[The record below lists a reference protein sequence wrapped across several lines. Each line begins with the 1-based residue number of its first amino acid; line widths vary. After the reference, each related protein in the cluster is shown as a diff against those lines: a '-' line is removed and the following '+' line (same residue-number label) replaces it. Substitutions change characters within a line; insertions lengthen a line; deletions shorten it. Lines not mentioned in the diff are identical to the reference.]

1 MKAGE
6 ILISGIFNS
15 SRLLEVPFYQRAYV
29 WQEEQWE
36 RLLEDLKY
44 VTSTRKQYFMGSII
58 LKNGK
63 PLNTWDKYSERK
75 VIIDGQQ
82 RMTTLLIF
90 MKVLC
95 LKKDENKLFERDY
108 ILEDDSVA
116 LRHGQSDI
124 ERFKKVIEAE
134 SDNPIDNPEPKSQ
147 IIEAFNYFCENIDKT
162 LYDRTIIRQNVQF
175 VCIDLTEDEDEQQVF
190 DTINSLGVRLTTA
203 ELLKN
208 YFFDQDN
215 VAEYQNKWMGV
226 FEKDD
231 DAKIY
236 WDTEI
241 ESGRVRRSMIDIF
254 FDSYFQLF
262 VQDSKYGVTTE
273 NKSMYARVD
282 RLAKSYQHFINTY
295 CQGDKNVI
303 LSTMKEYADCFRE
316 IFDPTCCERS
326 VPATYGIERLNVII
340 FGLKNTTM
348 IPYVLY
354 LAKNVTDQSE
364 LDQICRI
371 LESYVMRRMVVHAT
385 TKNYN
390 NLFTSLIL
398 NQISDADS
406 LTNRLFAGND
416 STTHVPTDEDLENG
430 FKYSKLYN
438 LQTKGILYLIE
449 SAIRPANSAT
459 TLLGFDGYSLEHL
472 MPKKWRNNW
481 PVCDNDDLAKER
493 DSKLLTLGNLAII
506 TQSLNASI
514 RDSDWAVKKAGKKD
528 KPGLDTCA
536 IGLNTLKD
544 ALGEDE
550 WDETKI
556 DKRADWLYSKAASI
570 WKVERSGDKD

>member
-6 ILISGIFNS
+6 ILISGIFNG

-58 LKNGK
+58 LKSGRT
-63 PLNTWDKYSERK
+63 LNTWEKYSECK

-82 RMTTLLIF
+82 RLTTLLIF

-95 LKKDENKLFERDY
+95 LKKNENKLFERDY
-108 ILEDDSVA
+108 ILEDDSIA
-116 LRHGQSDI
+116 LRHGQSDV
-124 ERFKKVIEAE
+124 EAFKKIVAAE
-134 SDNPIDNPEPKSQ
+134 SDDPIENSEPKSQ
-147 IIEAFNYFCENIDKT
+147 IIEAFNYFCENIHAD
-162 LYDRTIIRQNVQF
+162 LFDRTAIRQNVQF

-208 YFFDQDN
+208 YFFNQEN
-215 VAEYQNKWMGV
+215 VDEYKEKWIGV

-231 DAKIY
+231 EAKSY
-236 WDTEI
+236 WDTGI
-241 ESGRVRRSMIDIF
+241 ETGRIRRSMIDIF
-254 FDSYFQLF
+254 FDSYFQIF
-262 VQDSKYGVTTE
+262 VQDSSYGVITE
-273 NKSMYARVD
+273 DKLMYARVD

-295 CQGDKNVI
+295 CGGDKNVI
-303 LSTMKEYADCFRE
+303 LSSLKEYADCFRE
-316 IFDPTCCERS
+316 NFDPTCCERS
-326 VPATYGIERLNVII
+326 IPATYGIERLNVVI

-354 LAKNVTDQSE
+354 IAKNVPNQNE
-364 LDQICRI
+364 FNQICRI
-371 LESYVMRRMVVHAT
+371 LESYVMRRMIVHAT

-390 NLFTSLIL
+390 RLYTSLIL
-398 NQISDADS
+398 NQISDANA
-406 LTNRLFAGND
+406 LAERLSTGND
-416 STTHVPTDEDLENG
+416 NTTYVPTDKDLENG
-430 FKYSKLYN
+430 FMYSRLYN
-438 LQTKGILYLIE
+438 LQSKGILYLIE
-449 SAIRPANSAT
+449 SGIRPANSAT
-459 TLLGFDGYSLEHL
+459 ALLGFEGYSLEHL

-481 PVCDNDDLAKER
+481 SACATNELAKER

-514 RDSDWAVKKAGKKD
+514 RDSDWATKKAGKKN
-528 KPGLDTCA
+528 KPGLNLCA
-536 IGLNTLKD
+536 AGLNTLND
-544 ALGEDE
+544 ALSKADWNEDE
-550 WDETKI
+550 I
-556 DKRADWLYSKAASI
+556 DSRAHWLYEESAKL
-570 WKVERSGDKD
+570 WKF

>member
-6 ILISGIFNS
+6 ILISGIFNG

-58 LKNGK
+58 LKSGRT
-63 PLNTWDKYSERK
+63 LNTWEKYSECK

-82 RMTTLLIF
+82 RLTTLLIF

-95 LKKDENKLFERDY
+95 LKKQENRLFERDY

-124 ERFKKVIEAE
+124 EAFKKVVAAE
-134 SDNPIDNPEPKSQ
+134 TDDPIDNTEPKSQ
-147 IIEAFNYFCENIDKT
+147 IIEAFNYFCENIEPDC
-162 LYDRTIIRQNVQF
+162 YDRTAIRQNVQF

-208 YFFDQDN
+208 YFFNQNN
-215 VAEYQNKWMGV
+215 VTEYKEKWVGV

-231 DAKIY
+231 EAKGY

-241 ESGRVRRSMIDIF
+241 ESGRIRRSMIDIF
-254 FDSYFQLF
+254 FDSYFQIF
-262 VQDSKYGVTTE
+262 VQDSSYEVSTDDKL
-273 NKSMYARVD
+273 MYARVD
-282 RLAKSYQHFINTY
+282 RLAKSYQHFINKY
-295 CQGDKNVI
+295 CSGDKNVI
-303 LSTMKEYADCFRE
+303 LASLKEYAECFRE
-316 IFDPTCCERS
+316 NFDPTCCERS
-326 VPATYGIERLNVII
+326 VPATYGIERLNVVI

-354 LAKNVTDQSE
+354 LAKKVTNQNDFN
-364 LDQICRI
+364 QICRV
-371 LESYVMRRMVVHAT
+371 LESYVMRRMIVHAT

-390 NLFTSLIL
+390 RLYTSLIL
-398 NQISDADS
+398 NQIADADS
-406 LTNRLFAGND
+406 LTERLSNGND
-416 STTHVPTDEDLENG
+416 NTTFVPTDTDIKNG

-449 SAIRPANSAT
+449 SGIRPANSAT
-459 TLLGFDGYSLEHL
+459 VLLGFDGYSLEHL
-472 MPKKWRNNW
+472 LPKKWRNNW
-481 PVCDNDDLAKER
+481 PACETNELAKKR
-493 DSKLLTLGNLAII
+493 DSKLLTIGNLAII

-514 RDSDWAVKKAGKKD
+514 RDSDWSTKKAGKKN
-528 KPGLDTCA
+528 KPGLNLCA
-536 IGLNTLKD
+536 AGLNTLSD
-544 ALGEDE
+544 ALTKEDWNE
-550 WDETKI
+550 EEIDARAQWLSEEATK
-556 DKRADWLYSKAASI
+556 L
-570 WKVERSGDKD
+570 WKI

>member
-6 ILISGIFNS
+6 ILISGIFNG

-36 RLLEDLKY
+36 RWLEDLKY

-58 LKNGK
+58 LKNGRT
-63 PLNTWDKYSERK
+63 LNTWEKYSECK

-95 LKKDENKLFERDY
+95 LKKGENMLFERDF
-108 ILEDDSVA
+108 ILEDNSVA

-124 ERFKKVIEAE
+124 EAFKKISEAKTV
-134 SDNPIDNPEPKSQ
+134 DLIDNTEPKSQ
-147 IIEAFNYFCENIDKT
+147 IIEAFNYFCENIDES
-162 LYDRTIIRQNVQF
+162 LYDRTAIKQNIQF

-190 DTINSLGVRLTTA
+190 DTINTLGVRLTTA

-208 YFFDQDN
+208 YFFNQNN
-215 VAEYQNKWMGV
+215 VSEYQQKWIGV

-231 DAKIY
+231 EARIY

-262 VQDSKYGVTTE
+262 VQDNKYGVTTE
-273 NKSMYARVD
+273 DKLMYARVD

-303 LSTMKEYADCFRE
+303 LSSMKEYADCFRE
-316 IFDPTCCERS
+316 NFDPTFCERS
-326 VPATYGIERLNVII
+326 IPATYGIERLNVLI

-354 LAKNVTDQSE
+354 LARNVTNQDE
-364 LDQICRI
+364 FNQICRV

-390 NLFTSLIL
+390 NLYISLIL
-398 NQISDADS
+398 NQINDADS
-406 LTNRLFAGND
+406 LVKRLSAGND
-416 STTHVPTDEDLENG
+416 STTFIPTDADLEEG

-438 LQTKGILYLIE
+438 LQTKGIIYLIE
-449 SAIRPANSAT
+449 SGIRPSNSAT
-459 TLLGFDGYSLEHL
+459 ALLGFDGYSLEHL
-472 MPKKWRNNW
+472 MPKKWRNKW
-481 PVCDNDDLAKER
+481 EMCANDELVKER

-514 RDSDWAVKKAGKKD
+514 RDSDWSTKKAGKKN
-528 KPGLDTCA
+528 KPGLDLCA
-536 IGLNTLKD
+536 IGLNTLSD
-544 ALGEDE
+544 ALSKTE
-550 WDETKI
+550 WNEAEI
-556 DKRADWLYSKAASI
+556 DARAQWLYGQAANL
-570 WKVERSGDKD
+570 WKIQ

>member
-6 ILISGIFNS
+6 ILISGIFNG

-58 LKNGK
+58 LKSGRT
-63 PLNTWDKYSERK
+63 LNTWEKYSECK

-82 RMTTLLIF
+82 RLTTLLIF

-95 LKKDENKLFERDY
+95 LKKQENRLFERDY

-124 ERFKKVIEAE
+124 EAFKKVVAAE
-134 SDNPIDNPEPKSQ
+134 TDDPIDNTEPKSQ
-147 IIEAFNYFCENIDKT
+147 IIEAFNYFCENIEPDC
-162 LYDRTIIRQNVQF
+162 YDRTAIRQNVQF

-208 YFFDQDN
+208 YFFNRNN
-215 VAEYQNKWMGV
+215 VTEYKEKWVGV

-231 DAKIY
+231 EAKGY

-241 ESGRVRRSMIDIF
+241 ESGRIRRSMIDIF
-254 FDSYFQLF
+254 FDSYFQIF
-262 VQDSKYGVTTE
+262 VQDSSYEVSTDDKL
-273 NKSMYARVD
+273 MYARVD
-282 RLAKSYQHFINTY
+282 RLAKSYQHFINKY
-295 CQGDKNVI
+295 CSGDKNVI
-303 LSTMKEYADCFRE
+303 LASLKEYAECFRE
-316 IFDPTCCERS
+316 NFDPTCCERS
-326 VPATYGIERLNVII
+326 VPATYGIERLNVVI

-354 LAKNVTDQSE
+354 LAKKVTNQNDFN
-364 LDQICRI
+364 QICRV
-371 LESYVMRRMVVHAT
+371 LESYVMRRMIVHAT

-390 NLFTSLIL
+390 RLYTSLIL
-398 NQISDADS
+398 NQIADADS
-406 LTNRLFAGND
+406 LTERLSNGND
-416 STTHVPTDEDLENG
+416 NTTFVPTDTDIKNG

-449 SAIRPANSAT
+449 SGIRPANSAT
-459 TLLGFDGYSLEHL
+459 VLLGFDGYSLEHL
-472 MPKKWRNNW
+472 LPKKWRNNW
-481 PVCDNDDLAKER
+481 PACETNELAKKR
-493 DSKLLTLGNLAII
+493 DSKLLTIGNLAII

-514 RDSDWAVKKAGKKD
+514 RDSDWSTKKAGKKN
-528 KPGLDTCA
+528 KPGLNLCA
-536 IGLNTLKD
+536 AGLNTLSD
-544 ALGEDE
+544 ALTKEDWNE
-550 WDETKI
+550 EEIDARAQWLSEEATK
-556 DKRADWLYSKAASI
+556 L
-570 WKVERSGDKD
+570 WKI

>member
-6 ILISGIFNS
+6 ILISGIFNG

-58 LKNGK
+58 LKSGRT
-63 PLNTWDKYSERK
+63 LNTWEKYSECK

-82 RMTTLLIF
+82 RLTTLLIF

-95 LKKDENKLFERDY
+95 LKKQENRLFERDY

-124 ERFKKVIEAE
+124 EAFKKVVAAE
-134 SDNPIDNPEPKSQ
+134 TDDPIDNTEPKSQ
-147 IIEAFNYFCENIDKT
+147 IIEAFNYFCENIEPDC
-162 LYDRTIIRQNVQF
+162 YDRTAIRQNVQF

-208 YFFDQDN
+208 YFFNQNN
-215 VAEYQNKWMGV
+215 VTEYKEKWVGV

-231 DAKIY
+231 EAKGY

-241 ESGRVRRSMIDIF
+241 ESGRIRRSMIDIF
-254 FDSYFQLF
+254 FDSYFQIF
-262 VQDSKYGVTTE
+262 VQDSSYEVSTDDKL
-273 NKSMYARVD
+273 MYARVD
-282 RLAKSYQHFINTY
+282 RLAKSYQHFINKY
-295 CQGDKNVI
+295 CSGDKNVI
-303 LSTMKEYADCFRE
+303 LASLKEYAECFRE
-316 IFDPTCCERS
+316 NFDPTCCERS
-326 VPATYGIERLNVII
+326 VPATYGIERLNVVI
-340 FGLKNTTM
+340 FGMKNTTM

-354 LAKNVTDQSE
+354 LAKKVTNQNDFN
-364 LDQICRI
+364 QICRV
-371 LESYVMRRMVVHAT
+371 LESYVMRRMIVHAT

-390 NLFTSLIL
+390 RLYTSLIL
-398 NQISDADS
+398 NQIADADS
-406 LTNRLFAGND
+406 LTERLSNGND
-416 STTHVPTDEDLENG
+416 NTTFVPTDTDIKNG

-449 SAIRPANSAT
+449 SGIRPANSAT
-459 TLLGFDGYSLEHL
+459 VLLGFDGYSLEHL
-472 MPKKWRNNW
+472 LPKKWRNNW
-481 PVCDNDDLAKER
+481 PACETNELAKKR
-493 DSKLLTLGNLAII
+493 DSKLLTIGNLAII

-514 RDSDWAVKKAGKKD
+514 RDSDWSTKKAGKKN
-528 KPGLDTCA
+528 KPGLNLCA
-536 IGLNTLKD
+536 AGLNTLSD
-544 ALGEDE
+544 ALTKEDWNE
-550 WDETKI
+550 EEIDARAQWLSEEATK
-556 DKRADWLYSKAASI
+556 L
-570 WKVERSGDKD
+570 WKI

>member
-6 ILISGIFNS
+6 ILISGIFNG

-58 LKNGK
+58 LKSGRT
-63 PLNTWDKYSERK
+63 LNTWEKYSECK

-82 RMTTLLIF
+82 RLTTLLIF

-95 LKKDENKLFERDY
+95 LKKQENRLFERDY

-124 ERFKKVIEAE
+124 EAFKKVVAAE
-134 SDNPIDNPEPKSQ
+134 TDDPIDNTEPKSQ
-147 IIEAFNYFCENIDKT
+147 IIEAFNYFCENIEPDC
-162 LYDRTIIRQNVQF
+162 YDRTAIRQNVQF

-208 YFFDQDN
+208 YFFNQNN
-215 VAEYQNKWMGV
+215 VTEYKEKWVGV

-231 DAKIY
+231 EAKGY

-241 ESGRVRRSMIDIF
+241 ESGRIRRSMIDIF
-254 FDSYFQLF
+254 FDSYFQIF
-262 VQDSKYGVTTE
+262 VQDSSYEVSTDDKL
-273 NKSMYARVD
+273 MYARVD
-282 RLAKSYQHFINTY
+282 RLAKSYQHFINKY
-295 CQGDKNVI
+295 CSGDKNVI
-303 LSTMKEYADCFRE
+303 LASLKEYAECFRE
-316 IFDPTCCERS
+316 NFDPTCCERS
-326 VPATYGIERLNVII
+326 VPATYGIERLNVVI

-354 LAKNVTDQSE
+354 LAKKVTNQNDFN
-364 LDQICRI
+364 QICRV
-371 LESYVMRRMVVHAT
+371 LESYVMRRMIVHAT

-390 NLFTSLIL
+390 RLYTSLIL
-398 NQISDADS
+398 NQIADADS
-406 LTNRLFAGND
+406 LTERLSNGND
-416 STTHVPTDEDLENG
+416 NTTFVPTDTDIKNG

-449 SAIRPANSAT
+449 SGIRPANSAT
-459 TLLGFDGYSLEHL
+459 VLLGFDGYSLEHL
-472 MPKKWRNNW
+472 LPKKWRNNW
-481 PVCDNDDLAKER
+481 PACETNELAKER
-493 DSKLLTLGNLAII
+493 DSKLLTIGNLAII

-514 RDSDWAVKKAGKKD
+514 RDSDWSTKKAGKKN
-528 KPGLDTCA
+528 KPGLNLCA
-536 IGLNTLKD
+536 AGLNTLSD
-544 ALGEDE
+544 ALTKEDWNE
-550 WDETKI
+550 EEIDARAQWLSEEATK
-556 DKRADWLYSKAASI
+556 L
-570 WKVERSGDKD
+570 WKI

>member
-6 ILISGIFNS
+6 ILISGIFNG

-58 LKNGK
+58 LKSGRT
-63 PLNTWDKYSERK
+63 LNTWEKYSECK

-82 RMTTLLIF
+82 RLTTLLIF

-95 LKKDENKLFERDY
+95 LKKNENKLFERDY
-108 ILEDDSVA
+108 ILEDDSIA

-124 ERFKKVIEAE
+124 DAFKRIAEAE
-134 SDNPIDNPEPKSQ
+134 EAMPIDNGEPKSQ
-147 IIEAFNYFCENIDKT
+147 IIEAFNYFCANIDPDQ
-162 LYDRTIIRQNVQF
+162 YDRTAIRQNVQF

-208 YFFDQDN
+208 YFFNQNN
-215 VAEYQNKWMGV
+215 VAEYEQKWVGV

-231 DAKIY
+231 EAKAY

-241 ESGRVRRSMIDIF
+241 EAGRIRRSMIDLF
-254 FDSYFQLF
+254 FDSYFQIF
-262 VQDSKYGVTTE
+262 VQNSSYGVLTDD
-273 NKSMYARVD
+273 KLMYARVD
-282 RLAKSYQHFINTY
+282 RLAKSYQHFINKY
-295 CQGDKNVI
+295 CGGDKNVI
-303 LSTMKEYADCFRE
+303 LSSLKEYADCFRE

-326 VPATYGIERLNVII
+326 VPATYGIERLNVLI

-354 LAKNVTDQSE
+354 MAKNVTNQNE
-364 LDQICRI
+364 FNQMCRV
-371 LESYVMRRMVVHAT
+371 LEGYVMRRMVVHAT

-390 NLFTSLIL
+390 RLYTSLIL
-398 NQISDADS
+398 NQICDADA
-406 LTNRLFAGND
+406 LTDRLSNSND
-416 STTHVPTDEDLENG
+416 STTYVPTDTDLKNG
-430 FKYSKLYN
+430 FRYSKLYN
-438 LQTKGILYLIE
+438 LQSKGILYLIE
-449 SAIRPANSAT
+449 SGIRPANSAT
-459 TLLGFDGYSLEHL
+459 ALLGFDGYSLEHL
-472 MPKKWRNNW
+472 LPKKWRNNW
-481 PVCDNDDLAKER
+481 PACESNELSKER
-493 DSKLLTLGNLAII
+493 DSALLTLGNLAII

-514 RDSDWAVKKAGKKD
+514 RDSDWSTKKAGKKN
-528 KPGLDTCA
+528 KPGLNLCAAGLVTLNDTLA
-536 IGLNTLKD
+536 KS
-544 ALGEDE
+544 E
-550 WDETKI
+550 WNESEI
-556 DKRADWLYSKAASI
+556 SARAEWLYTEAAKL
-570 WKVERSGDKD
+570 WKL

>member
-6 ILISGIFNS
+6 ILISGIFNG

-58 LKNGK
+58 LKNGRT
-63 PLNTWDKYSERK
+63 LNTWEKYSECK

-82 RMTTLLIF
+82 RLTTLLIF

-95 LKKDENKLFERDY
+95 LKKGENKLFERDF

-124 ERFKKVIEAE
+124 EAFKKIAEAKTDDPIE
-134 SDNPIDNPEPKSQ
+134 NVEPKSQ
-147 IIEAFNYFCENIDKT
+147 IIESFNYFCKNIDES
-162 LYDRTIIRQNVQF
+162 LYDRTAIRQNIQF

-208 YFFDQDN
+208 YFFNQNN
-215 VAEYQNKWMGV
+215 VEEYQQKWVGV

-231 DAKIY
+231 DAKTY
-236 WDTEI
+236 WDTEM
-241 ESGRVRRSMIDIF
+241 ESGRIRRNMIDIF

-262 VQDSKYGVTTE
+262 VQDNKYSVTTE
-273 NKSMYARVD
+273 DKIMYARVD

-303 LSTMKEYADCFRE
+303 LSSMKEYADCFRE
-316 IFDPTCCERS
+316 NFDPTCCERNI
-326 VPATYGIERLNVII
+326 PATYGIERLNVVI

-354 LAKNVTDQSE
+354 LAKNVTNQNE
-364 LDQICRI
+364 FNQICRV

-390 NLFTSLIL
+390 NLYTSLIL
-398 NQISDADS
+398 NQIKDADS
-406 LTNRLFAGND
+406 LVKRLSAGND
-416 STTHVPTDEDLENG
+416 STTYVPTDEELENG

-449 SAIRPANSAT
+449 SGIRPANSAT
-459 TLLGFDGYSLEHL
+459 ALLGFDGYSLEHL

-481 PVCDNDDLAKER
+481 TACANDELAKER
-493 DSKLLTLGNLAII
+493 DSMLLTLGNLAII

-514 RDSDWAVKKAGKKD
+514 RDSDWSTKKVGKKN
-528 KPGLDTCA
+528 KPGLDLCA
-536 IGLNTLKD
+536 IGLNTLSE
-544 ALGEDE
+544 ALGKAE
-550 WDETKI
+550 WNEAEI
-556 DKRADWLYSKAASI
+556 AARAQWLYGQAANL
-570 WKVERSGDKD
+570 WKIQ